1 MSALKGYTW
10 RCAPEDTPMK
20 KAVEIKNLSFSY
32 PDGNRALADISLDID
47 ERESVGV
54 IGPNGAGK
62 STLLLHLNGLLNE
75 NSNIKIFDKPIVKE
89 NIAFIR
95 KKVGFVFQ
103 DPLDQLF
110 MPTAYED
117 VAFGPLNLGLSQQEV
132 DKRVDYAL
140 SAVDLLDK
148 KNHSSHHLSL
158 GQQRRLS
165 LATVLSMSPDVLVLD
180 EPNSN
185 LDHSSRRHLINLLKN
200 FSVTKIIATHDL
212 EMVLELCNK
221 VFLLDSGAL
230 IKSGDTKQILSDKD
244 LLQAHG
250 LEVPLS
256 LLS

>member
-1 MSALKGYTW
+1 
-10 RCAPEDTPMK
+10 MK

-32 PDGNRALADISLDID
+32 PDGNRALVNISLDID
-47 ERESVGV
+47 EGESVGV

-75 NSNIKIFDKPIVKE
+75 NSNIKIFDKPLVRE

-95 KKVGFVFQ
+95 KKVAFVFQ
-103 DPLDQLF
+103 DPQDQLF
-110 MPTAYED
+110 MPTVYED
-117 VAFGPLNLGLSQQEV
+117 VAFGPLNLGLSQEEV

-140 SAVDLLDK
+140 SAVDLPDK

-165 LATVLSMSPDVLVLD
+165 LATVLSMSPEILVLD

-200 FSVTKIIATHDL
+200 FAITKVIATHDL
-212 EMVLELCNK
+212 EMVLELCSR
-221 VFLLDSGAL
+221 VFLLDSGMIAREG
-230 IKSGDTKQILSDKD
+230 KTREILSDKA

-256 LLS
+256 LLSNRHNP